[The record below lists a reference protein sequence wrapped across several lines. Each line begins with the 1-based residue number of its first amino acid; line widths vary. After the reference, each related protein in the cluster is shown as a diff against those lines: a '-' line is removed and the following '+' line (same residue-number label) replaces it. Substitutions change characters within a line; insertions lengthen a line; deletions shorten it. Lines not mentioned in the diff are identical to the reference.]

1 MLGVVV
7 CSPHNAEKRDAQ
19 NQSSQE
25 LRGEFCDK
33 GSPAERGLTN
43 VPGEGV
49 THTLW
54 LGRSHAWGISTMC
67 EQSLYHGGASPGL
80 KGDVVGETNQMV
92 FRLR

>member
-43 VPGEGV
+43 VPGEESP
-49 THTLW
+49 THYGW
-54 LGRSHAWGISTMC
+54 AGAMHGSMGAV
-67 EQSLYHGGASPGL
+67 SLPWWASPGL